1 MIRIGRIPYINL
13 FPIFHYLEK
22 NSGGEYLFV
31 DGVPSVLN
39 KLLRSGRLDLSPSSS
54 IEYLR
59 YTERYTLI
67 PGHSISSIGPVKSII
82 LFSRVPI
89 EELEGETVL
98 YLYHSETSIALLR
111 IILERFR
118 NLRVSY
124 RSSSASLTGGLQD
137 SPAYLLIGD
146 RAMTEL
152 RNNPAPY
159 AYDLGEI
166 WYQETGLPFVFA
178 LWIAGRTAENS
189 VIERLK
195 NDLDSALNL
204 ALNSFETLAATTPA
218 SEVFS
223 QRELVDY
230 WKGISYT
237 LGEDHLEGLDLFRR
251 YCLEMGIIEGD

>member
-1 MIRIGRIPYINL
+1 MISIGRIPYINL
-13 FPIFHYLEK
+13 FPIFYYLEK
-22 NSGGEYLFV
+22 NSEGEYRFV

-39 KLLRSGRLDLSPSSS
+39 KLLRSGQLDLSPSSS

-59 YTERYTLI
+59 YAERYTLI
-67 PGHSISSIGPVKSII
+67 PGHSISARGPVRSII

-89 EELEGETVL
+89 EELNGETIL

-111 IILERFR
+111 IILERFHNIR
-118 NLRVSY
+118 ARY
-124 RSSSASLTGGLQD
+124 RSSSASLTEGLQA

-146 RAMTEL
+146 RAMIEL

-159 AYDLGEI
+159 VYDLGEI
-166 WYQETGLPFVFA
+166 WYQKTALPFVFA
-178 LWIAGRTAENS
+178 LWIAGRKGKDS
-189 VIERLK
+189 LIERIK
-195 NDLDSALNL
+195 NDLDRALNL

-237 LGEDHLEGLDLFRR
+237 LEDDHLRGLDLFRR
-251 YCLEMGIIEGD
+251 YCLELGIIEGN